1 MSPRTALIA
10 LLGLALPVG
19 LSTGQPGVDQEP
31 EAELRLVG
39 RARISAVYDID
50 VAYPYAYALERGVLH
65 VLDVQDPSAVR
76 EVGALEFEP
85 ARARAALR
93 HPYLYLTGFG
103 EPLGVVDVSDPAEPR
118 WVGEWPE
125 LTGTWSDVFEI
136 AGGVG
141 YLVKHAED
149 RPEGE
154 RSLQLEVLDLESD
167 PAHPKRLGL
176 VDLGVG
182 FRGEYGGIAQ
192 ADGRVYLVVERPVD
206 EPTPDAPT
214 RSRLIVVDVREPAE
228 PRLLHNLQLPA
239 ELLLKNV
246 EVRGELLYMLVSGP
260 TPGLAVFRL
269 SGGGDLELLGEITD
283 SRLWRPIDLI
293 VHGPAVYVTFK
304 GDIDLVTFDVSD
316 PSAPNISGTHT
327 IPDLWAAGLGMSR
340 VEDRLYVAGDGGPT
354 PILDVSEPLSP
365 RLLGNW
371 PFEGGMVRGIVRV
384 GDLAL
389 VANAGGGMFVYDV
402 SEPSAPSRL
411 ARRKAATM
419 VGIEDWQWNVVL
431 AARGSRAVVAYETI
445 LAELLDL
452 SEPTTPRV
460 LGWHR
465 PRGLVHAVALT
476 ETHAFLGYRSVAEGR
491 MPDVHD
497 PTSVSEGGG
506 IEIVDIADPRRP
518 RRTAALDLGKPVTDV
533 AVAGRYVLA
542 ASADGG
548 LAVIDPRDPSKPAVV
563 ARLEGE
569 GGVEALPLRTT
580 RIASSADG
588 TRVYVAHRDL
598 SPSGEGLA
606 QTGTFSVI
614 DLSQAAAPRR
624 LGQLPLAHRNERE
637 YDIAVR
643 GDQVVLFAGAVM
655 IVDVSDPASPR
666 VVLHEMPAPVR
677 AWWEG
682 TFLDVDD
689 QYLYLGADEDG
700 VWIYRLPEAATAP
713 RTRSSSES
721 SGSADPIAGSRTLAP
736 C

>member
-1 MSPRTALIA
+1 MSLRTVFFA

-19 LSTGQPGVDQEP
+19 LSTAQPGEHQEP
-31 EAELRLVG
+31 EARLRLVG

-50 VAYPYAYALERGVLH
+50 AVFPYAYALERGTLH
-65 VLDVQDPSAVR
+65 VLDVRDPSAVH
-76 EVGALEFEP
+76 EVGALGFEP

-103 EPLGVVDVSDPAEPR
+103 EPMGVVDVSDPAQPR

-136 AGGVG
+136 AGNVG

-206 EPTPDAPT
+206 EQTADAPT
-214 RSRLIVVDVREPAE
+214 RSRLIVVDVREPTQ
-228 PRLLHNLQLPA
+228 PHILHNLQLPA
-239 ELLLKNV
+239 ELLLKDV
-246 EVRGELLYMLVSGP
+246 EVRGELLYMPVSEP

-269 SGGGDLELLGEITD
+269 SGSGDLELLGEVTD
-283 SRLWRPIDLI
+283 ARLWRPIDLI
-293 VHGPAVYVTFK
+293 VHGPAVYATFK

-316 PSAPNISGTHT
+316 PTAPNISGTHT
-327 IPDLWAAGLGMSR
+327 IPDLWAAGLGMSLAD
-340 VEDRLYVAGDGGPT
+340 DRLYVAGDGGPT
-354 PILDVSEPLSP
+354 AILDVSEPLAP
-365 RLLGNW
+365 RLLGYW
-371 PFEGGMVRGIVRV
+371 PFEGGVVSGIVRV

-389 VANAGGGMFVYDV
+389 VGNAGGGMVVYDV
-402 SEPSAPSRL
+402 SDPSAPRRL
-411 ARRKAATM
+411 ARRTAATM
-419 VGIEDWQWNVVL
+419 LDIQDWQWNVVIG
-431 AARGSRAVVAYETI
+431 AQGSRAVVAYETI
-445 LAELLDL
+445 VAELLDL
-452 SEPTTPRV
+452 SEPAVPRV

-465 PRGLVHAVALT
+465 PRGLVHAVAVT
-476 ETHAFLGYRSVAEGR
+476 ETHAFLGYRSVAAGR
-491 MPDVHD
+491 VADVHD
-497 PTSVSEGGG
+497 PTSVSEAGGV
-506 IEIVDIADPRRP
+506 EIVDISRARKPQRRA
-518 RRTAALDLGKPVTDV
+518 TLELGGPVTDV
-533 AVAGRYVLA
+533 AVAGRYLVA
-542 ASADGG
+542 ALADGG
-548 LAVIDPRDPSKPAVV
+548 LAVIDPRDPSEPAVV

-588 TRVYVAHRDL
+588 TRAYVAHRDL
-598 SPSGEGLA
+598 SPRGEGLA
-606 QTGTFSVI
+606 QTGTFSVV
-614 DLSQAAAPRR
+614 DLSDPTAPRR

-637 YDIAVR
+637 YDIAAR
-643 GDQVVLFAGAVM
+643 GDQVVLFAGALL
-655 IVDVSDPASPR
+655 IIDASDPASPR
-666 VVLHEMPAPVR
+666 VVLHEMPEPVR
-677 AWWEG
+677 TWWER

-689 QYLYLGADEDG
+689 QYLYLGAGEDG
-700 VWIYRLPEAATAP
+700 VWIYRLPDAPTAP

-721 SGSADPIAGSRTLAP
+721 SGSADQIAGSRTLAL